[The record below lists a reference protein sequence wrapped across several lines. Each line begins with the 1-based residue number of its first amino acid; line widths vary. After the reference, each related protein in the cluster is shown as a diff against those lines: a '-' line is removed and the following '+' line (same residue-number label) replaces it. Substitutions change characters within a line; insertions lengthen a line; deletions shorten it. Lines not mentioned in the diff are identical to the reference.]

1 MLTCNFVTKVYCSGK
16 CINMFLIVHSMCVSI
31 LAFSLAPPVQISSLT
46 PESVSTVIHEGSYTP
61 PIKLTCSAIG
71 SPPLVVRWNFLS
83 TNLTVAYL
91 RTFTNTVSGLNLNSV
106 LSISDPTPASNG
118 EYECIVENSHG
129 VTRSRKSIVTIKG
142 NYAAA

>member
-1 MLTCNFVTKVYCSGK
+1 MLTCNFVTKVHCSGK
-16 CINMFLIVHSMCVSI
+16 YIKHFPNCTFNANFFYSI
-31 LAFSLAPPVQISSLT
+31 APPVQISSLT
-46 PESVSTVIHEGSYTP
+46 PSLVNTVLSEGSYIS

-71 SPPLVVRWNFLS
+71 NPPLVVRWNFLS

-91 RTFTNTVSGLNLNSV
+91 RTFTNTVSGLNLTSV
-106 LSISDPTPASNG
+106 LSISDPSPASNG

-142 NYAAA
+142 NYNKTQF